1 MNEDLKRRIGRDFL
15 TDPARSA
22 EAHRAAFWSLLQSL
36 ESLTEAAEFPGLS
49 EAVLSSLELL
59 ELHDHDYHNPGY

>member
-22 EAHRAAFWSLLQSL
+22 EAHRAALWSLLQSL
-36 ESLTEAAEFPGLS
+36 ERLTDATELAGLS
-49 EAVLSSLELL
+49 EAVESCLELL
-59 ELHDHDYHNPGY
+59 ELHDHEYHNPGY